1 MIVVDDCINYICS
14 IKLKYFY
21 IPVLAMIIFSIITI
35 MYYYIV
41 SSYPSLEYTEFYA
54 NDFRITSKD
63 VMTSYIDSIDIKYD
77 KFLAQKMVEE
87 ERKNDFLH
95 MLKRRIHIT
104 FDNYLDRILKNFDT
118 SSIIP
123 RQDEE

>member
-1 MIVVDDCINYICS
+1 MIVLDCINYICS

-21 IPVLAMIIFSIITI
+21 IPVLAMIIFSVITI

-41 SSYPSLEYTEFYA
+41 NSYTSLEYSEFYA

-95 MLKRRIHIT
+95 TLKRRIHIT

-118 SSIIP
+118 SSIIS